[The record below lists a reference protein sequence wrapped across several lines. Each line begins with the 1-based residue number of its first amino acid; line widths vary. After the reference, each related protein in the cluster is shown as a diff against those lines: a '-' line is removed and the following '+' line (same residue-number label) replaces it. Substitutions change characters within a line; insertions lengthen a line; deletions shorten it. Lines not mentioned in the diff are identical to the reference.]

1 VVLASKQSKEDTM
14 TTVSRPVNRLP
25 AVTAL
30 SSITSKLQKIL
41 LVEVLV
47 FLGNSAAAVA
57 LIIATYGMATEDHF
71 TGTTL
76 VSGYLADGIPAVLFA
91 VAAALTASVA
101 VRIWKMLDAAG
112 RGDVAALTRLSSPGW
127 AVIAMIASWVIPGRM
142 LQQVNGAIR
151 GLGSESQ

>member
-1 VVLASKQSKEDTM
+1 M
-14 TTVSRPVNRLP
+14 TTVSRPANRSS
-25 AVTAL
+25 AATAL
-30 SSITSKLQKIL
+30 SGITSKLQKIL

-57 LIIATYGMATEDHF
+57 LVIATYSMATEDRF

-76 VSGYLADGIPAVLFA
+76 VSGYLATGIPAALFA
-91 VAAALTASVA
+91 AAAALTACVA
-101 VRIWKMLDAAG
+101 VRTWKMLDAAG
-112 RGDVAALTRLSSPGW
+112 RGDVAALTRLSSPGC

-151 GLGSESQ
+151 ELSSESR

>member
-1 VVLASKQSKEDTM
+1 L
-14 TTVSRPVNRLP
+14 TTVSKPADRQLALP
-25 AVTAL
+25 TL
-30 SSITSKLQKIL
+30 SGITSKLQKIL

-57 LIIATYGMATEDHF
+57 LIIATYSMATEDHF

-76 VSGYLADGIPAVLFA
+76 VSGYLAVGIPAALFGA
-91 VAAALTASVA
+91 AAALTACVA
-101 VRIWKMLDAAG
+101 VRTWKMLDAAG

-151 GLGSESQ
+151 ELRIQSR

>member
-1 VVLASKQSKEDTM
+1 M
-14 TTVSRPVNRLP
+14 TTVSKPADRQLALP
-25 AVTAL
+25 TL
-30 SSITSKLQKIL
+30 SGITSKLQKTL
-41 LVEVLV
+41 LVEALV
-47 FLGNSAAAVA
+47 FVGNSAAAVA

-76 VSGYLADGIPAVLFA
+76 VSGYLATGIPAALFA
-91 VAAALTASVA
+91 AAAALTACVA
-101 VRIWKMLDAAG
+101 VRTWKMLDAAG

-151 GLGSESQ
+151 ELSSESR

>member
-1 VVLASKQSKEDTM
+1 M
-14 TTVSRPVNRLP
+14 TTVSRPADRLP
-25 AVTAL
+25 TATAL
-30 SSITSKLQKIL
+30 SGITSKLQKIL

-76 VSGYLADGIPAVLFA
+76 VSGYLATGIPAALFA
-91 VAAALTASVA
+91 AAALTACVA
-101 VRIWKMLDAAG
+101 VRTWKMLAAAG

-127 AVIAMIASWVIPGRM
+127 AVVAMIASWVVPGRM
-142 LQQVNGAIR
+142 LQQVNGAISD
-151 GLGSESQ
+151 LGSESR

>member
-1 VVLASKQSKEDTM
+1 M
-14 TTVSRPVNRLP
+14 TTVSRPAGRPP
-25 AVTAL
+25 AATAL
-30 SSITSKLQKIL
+30 SGITSKLQKIL

-57 LIIATYGMATEDHF
+57 FIIATYGMATEDHF

-76 VSGYLADGIPAVLFA
+76 VSGYLASGIPAALFA
-91 VAAALTASVA
+91 AAAVLTACVA
-101 VRIWKMLDAAG
+101 VRTWKMLDAAG

-127 AVIAMIASWVIPGRM
+127 AVIAVIASWVIPGRM

-151 GLGSESQ
+151 ELGSESR

>member
-1 VVLASKQSKEDTM
+1 M
-14 TTVSRPVNRLP
+14 TTVSRPANRRP
-25 AVTAL
+25 TATAL
-30 SSITSKLQKIL
+30 SGIASKLQKIL

-57 LIIATYGMATEDHF
+57 LTIATYGMATEDHF

-76 VSGYLADGIPAVLFA
+76 VSGYLASGIPAALFA
-91 VAAALTASVA
+91 AAAALTAYVA
-101 VRIWKMLDAAG
+101 VRTWKMLDAAG

-151 GLGSESQ
+151 ELGSESR

>member
-1 VVLASKQSKEDTM
+1 M
-14 TTVSRPVNRLP
+14 TTVSRPADR
-25 AVTAL
+25 AL
-30 SSITSKLQKIL
+30 APPTLSGITSKLQKTL
-41 LVEVLV
+41 LVEALV
-47 FLGNSAAAVA
+47 FVGNSAAAVA

-76 VSGYLADGIPAVLFA
+76 VSGYLATGIPAALFA
-91 VAAALTASVA
+91 AAAALTACVA
-101 VRIWKMLDAAG
+101 VRTWKMLDAAG

-151 GLGSESQ
+151 ELGSESP